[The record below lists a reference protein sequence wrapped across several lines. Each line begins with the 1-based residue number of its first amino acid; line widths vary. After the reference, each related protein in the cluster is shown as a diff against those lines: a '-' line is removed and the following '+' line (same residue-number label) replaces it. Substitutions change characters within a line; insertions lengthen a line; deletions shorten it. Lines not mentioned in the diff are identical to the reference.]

1 MFEKTNVIALA
12 SLFVLT
18 AFTGCL
24 GSDTDEK
31 ITLEKLI
38 VAYEVKEDYEN
49 PDENPQIL
57 AACLANKL
65 DMEVE
70 LYLRKDRLLIL
81 LDLDMSRLLS
91 WIVLLDLLVGNNMA

>member
-1 MFEKTNVIALA
+1 MLEKTNVIALA

-31 ITLEKLI
+31 TTLEKLI

-49 PDENPQIL
+49 PDE
-57 AACLANKL
+57 
-65 DMEVE
+65 E
-70 LYLRKDRLLIL
+70 RKEWNDSFII
-81 LDLDMSRLLS
+81 DPNTKKPFDWDTVKS
-91 WIVLLDLLVGNNMA
+91 